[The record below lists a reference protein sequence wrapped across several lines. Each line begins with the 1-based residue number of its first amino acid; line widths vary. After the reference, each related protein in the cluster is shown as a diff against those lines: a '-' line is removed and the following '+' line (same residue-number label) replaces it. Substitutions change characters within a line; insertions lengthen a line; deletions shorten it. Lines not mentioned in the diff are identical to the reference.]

1 MKIIIEFLEPIR
13 KEKFLQNLRN
23 VKKNCQVV
31 RHYISEVKDG
41 KYYLTDQS
49 GNAVFEMDY
58 FFSEEERAVSFEGFR
73 GKHTEEVKEML
84 MFKLVDEIGI
94 KAFIG
99 EKEKKIKMFY
109 DMDNFYLIEKKGIFK
124 VANDNDRLIAIEP
137 HRLPKELKNE
147 EWITRY
153 LMK

>member
-13 KEKFLQNLRN
+13 KEKFLQNLRQ
-23 VKKNCQVV
+23 VKKNCQIL
-31 RHYISEVKDG
+31 RHYISEVTDD

-58 FFSEEERAVSFEGFR
+58 FFSEEDRAVSFEGFR
-73 GKHTEEVKEML
+73 GKHAEEVKEML
-84 MFKLVDEIGI
+84 MFKLVENIGS

-99 EKEKKIKMFY
+99 ESEKKIKMFY
-109 DMDNFYLIEKKGIFK
+109 DMDNFYLIEKKGIFL

-137 HRLPKELKNE
+137 HRLPKELRDS
-147 EWITRY
+147 EWISRH
-153 LMK
+153 LLK